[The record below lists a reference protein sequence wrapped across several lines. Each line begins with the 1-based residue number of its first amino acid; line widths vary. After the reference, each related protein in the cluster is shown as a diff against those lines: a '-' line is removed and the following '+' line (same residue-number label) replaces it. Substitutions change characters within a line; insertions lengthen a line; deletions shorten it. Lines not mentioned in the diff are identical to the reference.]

1 MVGSPSR
8 LSIIAPA
15 TGSATD
21 DEQVA
26 RHLVERIGTVGGAN
40 ADVLDAR
47 AVSPFDIDA
56 GFDAERVADLECVV
70 VARDHEWILVALEP
84 NTVARAMDEQL
95 THARISD
102 HRPCRGIDLLALDA
116 RPNRVARRLLR
127 ALENFVQSGEIVA
140 RPGVGVPGHPERTRD
155 VGAVARDGAADVEDD
170 GFASLNDPIGRLGVR
185 RPPGGLR
192 GRWEQCPG
200 RGPPMSRTMGSP
212 A

>member
-26 RHLVERIGTVGGAN
+26 RHLVERIGAVGGAN

-56 GFDAERVADLECVV
+56 GFDAERVADLERLV
-70 VARDHEWILVALEP
+70 VARDHVWILVALEP

-95 THARISD
+95 AHARISD
-102 HRPCRGIDLLALDA
+102 HRACRGIDLLALDA

-140 RPGVGVPGHPERTRD
+140 RRGARVARHPHRPRD
-155 VGAVARDGAADVEDD
+155 VRAVARDGAADVDD
-170 GFASLNDPIGRLGVR
+170 DRFAGLNDTLGRLVVR
-185 RPPGGLR
+185 RG
-192 GRWEQCPG
+192 
-200 RGPPMSRTMGSP
+200 
-212 A
+212 